1 VAQLEDSA
9 PNAFERWRW
18 NDAGWASTWPVREQL
33 TGASTPALL
42 ARLGPVS
49 GERILDIGSGA
60 GTTAIAV
67 ARAVRPSGEVV
78 GADVSVPLVAFAQ
91 HAAADA
97 GVDNVHFVVADVQL
111 DRVVGAPFG
120 AAMSQFGVMFFEDPV
135 AAFANVRAQ
144 LDRGGR
150 FVFICWQSAE
160 RNPWF
165 AGHALREFLPKP
177 PPPPPGTHA
186 TGPFAFGPQGEVETL
201 LGEAGWVGVEVEAI
215 SSSAVVARAAI
226 ADDAQAAFMGVP
238 DTQLEAARG
247 AMDAQLAPFELDD
260 GRLEVPIS
268 YYVVSSRSPS

>member
-18 NDAGWASTWPVREQL
+18 NDAGWTSTWPVREQL
-33 TGASTPALL
+33 TGAVTPVLL
-42 ARLGPVS
+42 ARLGAVF

-67 ARAVRPSGEVV
+67 ARAVGPSGEVV

-91 HAAADA
+91 QAAAEA
-97 GVDNVHFVVADVQL
+97 GVDNVRFVVADVQL
-111 DRVVGAPFG
+111 DRVSGAPFA

-135 AAFANVRAQ
+135 AAFSNVREQ
-144 LDRGGR
+144 LDRAAR
-150 FVFICWQSAE
+150 FVFVCWQSAE

-186 TGPFAFGPQGEVETL
+186 TGPFAFGQPSEAETL
-201 LGEAGWVGVEVEAI
+201 LGQAGWARVEVEAI
-215 SSSAVVARAAI
+215 SSSAVVSRDAI

-238 DTQLEAARG
+238 DAQLSAARE
-247 AMDAQLAPFELDD
+247 AMDAHLAPFELPD

-268 YYVVSSRSPS
+268 YFVVSARTPG